1 MPAVLALLFLVVP
14 LIEIA
19 VIIQVGQVI
28 GVWWTIALLLLD
40 SILGAWLVRRE
51 GMRAWGAFRRALAE
65 ARPPAVEV
73 VDGALVL
80 VGGALL
86 LTPGFA
92 TDVVGF
98 SFLVPATRRL
108 WNAFVRRRVRSL
120 MFLGGP
126 RRGGPRGSGGTGST
140 GRVDVID
147 IDPDGSP

>member
-1 MPAVLALLFLVVP
+1 MPAVLALLFLIVP
-14 LIEIA
+14 LIELA

-28 GVWWTIALLLLD
+28 GVWWTILLLLAD

-51 GMRAWGAFRRALAE
+51 GMRAWSAFRRALSD
-65 ARPPAVEV
+65 ARVPTAEV

-98 SFLVPATRRL
+98 SFLLPPSRRL
-108 WNAFVRRRVRSL
+108 WNAFIRRRVGSRMFPGGRAGRRRS
-120 MFLGGP
+120 
-126 RRGGPRGSGGTGST
+126 ST
-140 GRVDVID
+140 GRVDVVD
-147 IDPDGSP
+147 VDPDRRP